1 MRDVGFENLRF
12 YKIVKGFVS
21 TISKYVN
28 LRYTSNF
35 QTRSANKNNLQEF
48 SCRTKS
54 FKHSFFLLCVREWNK
69 LDNTIRDAEF
79 IKQFKS
85 MLNFFSLNQRSLFSI
100 HDPVGVKLLTRLRL
114 QFSHLNEPKLRHNF
128 KECVSPMCDCGAET
142 ETIGHFFLHCQ
153 FFANE
158 IQKLRDDV
166 YQ

>member
-1 MRDVGFENLRF
+1 MPIN
-12 YKIVKGFVS
+12 
-21 TISKYVN
+21 
-28 LRYTSNF
+28 
-35 QTRSANKNNLQEF
+35 
-48 SCRTKS
+48 
-54 FKHSFFLLCVREWNK
+54 
-69 LDNTIRDAEF
+69 
-79 IKQFKS
+79 QFKS
-85 MLNFFSLNQRSLFSI
+85 MLKNFFSLNQRSLFSI

-114 QFSHLNEPKLRHNF
+114 QFSHLNEPKFRHNF